1 MSYSPRI
8 PSGLLSR
15 MRAHDERA
23 WAEIV
28 HILRPFVLRIITSQV
43 RRTAD
48 HEDLFQEVFY
58 KVFSKLNQFGGH
70 APFIHWVSRLTRN
83 ACHDWQRRT
92 KCRPLISYSDLPDAM
107 SQIIENRVS
116 SQAEEYAGTSASTH
130 EFIHQLIN
138 TLKPTEQIVI
148 RLFHLEERSVQEIS
162 SLTGYGISKIKVTAM
177 RARRKLS
184 EQVKGSC
191 WSDQMSEDR
200 VC

>member
-1 MSYSPRI
+1 MSYSTRI

-28 HILRPFVLRIITSQV
+28 HILRPFVLRIITNQV

-48 HEDLFQEVFY
+48 HEDLFQEVIY

-83 ACHDWQRRT
+83 ACHDWQRRI

-116 SQAEEYAGTSASTH
+116 SQTEKYAGTSASTH
-130 EFIHQLIN
+130 DFISQLMN
-138 TLKPTEQIVI
+138 TLNPTEQIVI
-148 RLFHLEERSVQEIS
+148 RLFHLEEKSAQEIS

-184 EQVKGSC
+184 EQAKDFS
-191 WSDQMSEDR
+191 WSDQMSEER
-200 VC
+200 VY